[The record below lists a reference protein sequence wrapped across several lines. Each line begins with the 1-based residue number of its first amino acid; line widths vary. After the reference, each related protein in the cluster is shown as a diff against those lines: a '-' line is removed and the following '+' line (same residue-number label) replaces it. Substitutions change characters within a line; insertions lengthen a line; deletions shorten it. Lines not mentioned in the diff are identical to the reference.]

1 MSKVLITET
10 VLRDAQQCLI
20 QGRLKL
26 QHVLPIGE
34 TLDSIGY
41 EALDAWGGATF
52 TASVKLLQED
62 PWARLRAIRGVVK
75 KTPLQMLIRGQ
86 TLVVT
91 QHQPDD
97 VVRAFIESAVEAGIS
112 AVRMFDPLNDLRN
125 LEVPIAAAKKAKARV
140 IGALVY
146 SPSPHQDHK
155 QLAKAARRLRELGCH
170 AIGIEDVAGILAP
183 DPARELV
190 RALREATH
198 LPISI
203 HSHAT
208 TALAPI
214 TYFAAAEAGAT
225 SIDTALSA
233 LAWGSSQP
241 GTETMVA
248 SFRDTPY
255 DTRLDLKLI
264 GQANRYFDDLHDEYE
279 PYQDPISFRNDM
291 TVLDHQLPTP
301 VLADLTKTLQERN
314 ALDRYDRLL
323 QELVRVR
330 AETGYPPMAAP
341 INQIVATQALAN
353 TLSERRYQVI
363 EQSFRDYV
371 KGLYG
376 QPPGEIDRTVKQ
388 RALGGSEPITM
399 RPADLLEPALDTAR
413 REMRRQGLPAD
424 SLDQVLLYVLFPDDA
439 PGILR
444 PEIRA
449 AEAAPAPTPAAARSP
464 EPEAAAAA
472 SAAPAEADT
481 TREFTVEV
489 DGEPYHV
496 RVRGAA
502 AVPPTAGAAP
512 SQPISGD
519 GLVQAP
525 MQGMVIKVKVVPGAT
540 VKLGEVVVVLE
551 AMKMQNDIAATANG
565 TVREVFVKEGT
576 IVAANDPLLTIG

>member
-1 MSKVLITET
+1 
-10 VLRDAQQCLI
+10 
-20 QGRLKL
+20 
-26 QHVLPIGE
+26 
-34 TLDSIGY
+34 
-41 EALDAWGGATF
+41 
-52 TASVKLLQED
+52 
-62 PWARLRAIRGVVK
+62 
-75 KTPLQMLIRGQ
+75 
-86 TLVVT
+86 
-91 QHQPDD
+91 
-97 VVRAFIESAVEAGIS
+97 
-112 AVRMFDPLNDLRN
+112 
-125 LEVPIAAAKKAKARV
+125 
-140 IGALVY
+140 
-146 SPSPHQDHK
+146 
-155 QLAKAARRLRELGCH
+155 
-170 AIGIEDVAGILAP
+170 
-183 DPARELV
+183 
-190 RALREATH
+190 
-198 LPISI
+198 
-203 HSHAT
+203 
-208 TALAPI
+208 
-214 TYFAAAEAGAT
+214 
-225 SIDTALSA
+225 
-233 LAWGSSQP
+233 
-241 GTETMVA
+241 
-248 SFRDTPY
+248 
-255 DTRLDLKLI
+255 
-264 GQANRYFDDLHDEYE
+264 
-279 PYQDPISFRNDM
+279 
-291 TVLDHQLPTP
+291 
-301 VLADLTKTLQERN
+301 
-314 ALDRYDRLL
+314 
-323 QELVRVR
+323 
-330 AETGYPPMAAP
+330 MAAP

-353 TLSERRYQVI
+353 TLSQRRYQVI

-449 AEAAPAPTPAAARSP
+449 AEAAPAATPAAARSP

-472 SAAPAEADT
+472 SSAPAEADT

-502 AVPPTAGAAP
+502 AVPRTAGAAP

>member
-1 MSKVLITET
+1 VLITET

-26 QHVLPIGE
+26 QHVLPIAE

-41 EALDAWGGATF
+41 EALDAWGGGTF
-52 TASVKLLQED
+52 AASVNLLQED
-62 PWARLRAIRGVVK
+62 PWQRLRAIRGLVK

-86 TLVVT
+86 TLVVA

-97 VVRAFIESAVEAGIS
+97 VVRAFIETAVEAGIGT
-112 AVRMFDPLNDLRN
+112 VRMFDPLNDLRN
-125 LEVPIAAAKKAKARV
+125 LEVPIAAAKKAKARI

-155 QLAKAARRLRELGCH
+155 QLARAARRLRELGSH

-183 DPARELV
+183 DAARDLV

-225 SIDTALSA
+225 GLDTALSA

-264 GQANRYFDDLHDEYE
+264 GQANRYFDELHDEYE
-279 PYQDPISFRNDM
+279 SYQDPISFRNDIS
-291 TVLDHQLPTP
+291 VLDYQLPTP
-301 VLADLTKTLQERN
+301 VLADVTHSLEERG

-330 AETGYPPMAAP
+330 AEMGYPPMAAP
-341 INQIVATQALAN
+341 INRIAATQALAN
-353 TLSERRYQVI
+353 TLSDRRYDVI
-363 EQSFRDYV
+363 EQPFRDYV
-371 KGLYG
+371 QGQYG
-376 QPPGEIDRTVKQ
+376 APPGDIDRTVRQ
-388 RALGGSEPITM
+388 RALGSSQPITM
-399 RPADLLEPALDTAR
+399 RPADLLEPALDAAR

-424 SLDQVLLYVLFPDDA
+424 GLDQVLLYVLFPDAA

-444 PEIRA
+444 PEIKAVETA
-449 AEAAPAPTPAAARSP
+449 AAVPAPATRPP
-464 EPEAAAAA
+464 EPEPVGGPAAAA
-472 SAAPAEADT
+472 SEAADG
-481 TREFTVEV
+481 REFTVEV
-489 DGEPYHV
+489 DGEAYHV
-496 RVRGAA
+496 RVRG
-502 AVPPTAGAAP
+502 VAGAAAATAP
-512 SQPISGD
+512 ATSPRPPAGD

-525 MQGMVIKVKVVPGAT
+525 MQGMVVKVKVAPGDP
-540 VKLGEVVVVLE
+540 VKLGDVVVVLE
-551 AMKMQNDIAATANG
+551 AMKMQNDIPATASG
-565 TVREVFVKEGT
+565 TVREVFVREGT
-576 IVAANDPLLTIG
+576 IVAANDALLTIG